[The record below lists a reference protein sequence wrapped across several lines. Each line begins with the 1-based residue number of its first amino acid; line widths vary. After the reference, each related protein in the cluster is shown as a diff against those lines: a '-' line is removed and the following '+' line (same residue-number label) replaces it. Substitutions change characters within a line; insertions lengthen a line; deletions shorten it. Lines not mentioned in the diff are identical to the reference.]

1 MALALWLCETPL
13 PMEFAGPGAFQNE
26 RATQWLAK
34 LEATHDLVIFTQ
46 VFKPDPE
53 GAFFDKDTGS
63 EIYAA
68 AEVVAAATGKPA
80 GDLPPRVTEWVSKHQ
95 NLDFAPLKE
104 AARALAHALL
114 SPRSELHDLW
124 DEQGEPYESWVAR
137 IEDLV
142 ARLE

>member
-1 MALALWLCETPL
+1 
-13 PMEFAGPGAFQNE
+13 MEFQGPGAFQNE
-26 RATQWLAK
+26 SATEWLSK
-34 LEATHDLVIFTQ
+34 LEATHDLVIFNQ

-53 GAFFDKDTGS
+53 GAFFDKNTGS

-68 AEVVAAATGKPA
+68 AEVVAAATGRPA
-80 GDLPPRVTEWVSKHQ
+80 EDLPARVKSWVEKHG
-95 NLDFAPLKE
+95 NLAWEPLKE
-104 AARALAHALL
+104 PARALAHALL

-124 DEQGEPYESWVAR
+124 DEQGEPYEGWVQR

>member
-1 MALALWLCETPL
+1 
-13 PMEFAGPGAFQNE
+13 MEFQGPGAFQNE
-26 RATQWLAK
+26 RALEWLGK

-46 VFKPDPE
+46 VFKPDPD

-68 AEVVAAATGKPA
+68 AEIVAAATGRPA
-80 GDLPPRVTEWVSKHQ
+80 EDLPARAKGWVEKHG
-95 NLDFAPLKE
+95 NLDWQPLKE
-104 AARALAHALL
+104 PARQLAHALL

-124 DEQGEPYESWVAR
+124 DEQGDPYESWVTR